1 MPNTTAQHPPL
12 VYLFVGLL
20 ALMAAGFC
28 AFDALQRKPTDGAEW
43 KLGQDEIR
51 IVGLLPAGPAQ
62 LATRNDQ
69 LFPIEVGDVIEG
81 IDRKPILSPRQAA
94 VLLRDRRVGEV
105 IPYMVNRDGDIFEVQ
120 VRLGSTRTTDV
131 TTYLIYCGLG
141 LVYFLVGLLVFWK
154 NPWQNPSRVFFLLGV
169 VFLLYFFSSSG
180 RSVEY
185 YWSQVFSR
193 NMAALSSLLVPP
205 LFLHFFL
212 IFPQHREVL
221 NRHRWVVPLIYVLPL
236 LYYGSFTYSQF
247 FGSRPAQITS
257 SQQMILG
264 LYFTIGLG
272 SLITTYLRSTDVKMR
287 QKVKILTLGTVLGVL
302 PYLVFT
308 MIFEVW
314 TGRSDFALFGAV
326 PLVLIPVSFGYSI
339 ARYRLMD
346 VEVIIRRSLIY
357 AILTGLLVGA
367 YFLIIIL
374 VGNVLLKASGQTNQ
388 IVAIIATLIVAAAF
402 APARDR
408 IQAFLER
415 RFFREK
421 HDMQAALQELALAVP
436 RTIERSALMD
446 LVENR
451 ITTLFHPEIFTILLA
466 ENEALQLPESDG
478 ESELKEFSGYMAG
491 RRSALMLDVLESQ
504 LMSTPLRPD
513 DADGATAHRV
523 YLEKELRTLTE
534 NRYVVVVP
542 ALAGDRLVAALCL
555 GEKRSE
561 ESYDSSELELLTIV
575 AGQMGVQLEN
585 TRLYDEAI
593 SRRQLE
599 EELALARSI
608 QQRLLPSRVPA
619 IAGYDIAAINLPS
632 RQISGDYYDFVSLL
646 DGRMSLV
653 ISDVS
658 GKGMGAS
665 LLASNLQA
673 SLRALSSMHNSPA
686 AILKAVNTS
695 LFESTDSDR
704 FATLFF
710 AALEPDRRRLL
721 YSSAG
726 HNPPLLRRADG
737 TCAWLE
743 DGATPLG
750 AFAGMEYPETE
761 VELNA
766 GDTLVLYTDG
776 VTEAEDK
783 VENQFGEKGLLEV
796 VCRHPGS
803 GARTLAE
810 EIKSAVFAHI
820 GGKQGA
826 AELNAGDDLTVV
838 VLRATADS
846 PEMSNPQPGKSVED
860 KVGR

>member
-1 MPNTTAQHPPL
+1 MPNSTAQHPPL
-12 VYLFVGLL
+12 AYLLVGVL
-20 ALMAAGFC
+20 ALLVAGFC

-51 IVGLLPAGPAQ
+51 IVGVVPAGPAQ
-62 LATRNDQ
+62 MAMRDGQ
-69 LFPIEVGDVIEG
+69 VYPIEVGDLIEG

-105 IPYMVNRDGDIFEVQ
+105 IPYMVNRNGDIFEVQ

-131 TTYLIYCGLG
+131 STYLIYCGLG
-141 LVYFLVGLLVFWK
+141 LVFFLVGLYVFWK
-154 NPWQNPSRVFFLLGV
+154 NPWQNPARVFFLLGV

-180 RSVEY
+180 RTVEY

-193 NMAALSSLLVPP
+193 NMGALSSLLVPP

-221 NRHRWVVPLIYVLPL
+221 HRRRWIVPLIYLLPL
-236 LYYGSFTYSQF
+236 LYYGSFTYNQF
-247 FGSRPAQITS
+247 YGSRPAQITG
-257 SQQMILG
+257 SQQMVLG

-272 SLITTYLRSTDVKMR
+272 SLITTYLRSTDIKMR

-367 YFLIIIL
+367 YFLIIIV

-408 IQAFLER
+408 IQTFLER

-421 HDMQAALQELALAVP
+421 HDMQAALQELALALP
-436 RTIERSALMD
+436 RTIERRALIE
-446 LVENR
+446 LVRNR
-451 ITTLFHPEIFTILLA
+451 ITTLFHPESFVILLA
-466 ENEALQLPESDG
+466 SDEVLQLINPLGTG
-478 ESELKEFSGYMAG
+478 ELREFSTYLTG
-491 RRSALMLDVLESQ
+491 RRSALTLDVLQSQ
-504 LMSTPLRPD
+504 LEVPLRPE
-513 DADGATAHRV
+513 ASVTASEQRTE
-523 YLEKELRTLTE
+523 LESELRVLTE
-534 NRYVVVVP
+534 NGYEVVVP
-542 ALAGDRLVAALCL
+542 ALAGDRLVAAMCL
-555 GEKRSE
+555 GRKRSE
-561 ESYDSSELELLTIV
+561 EEYNNAELDLLTIV

-585 TRLYDEAI
+585 TRLYDDAL

-608 QQRLLPSRVPA
+608 QQRLLPSKVPA
-619 IAGYDIAAINLPS
+619 IPGYDIAAINLPS
-632 RQISGDYYDFVSLL
+632 RQISGDYYDFVSLH
-646 DGRMSLV
+646 DGRLSLV

-673 SLRALSSMHNSPA
+673 SLRALSSMHTSPA

-710 AALEPDRRRLL
+710 AALEPEEGRIV

-737 TCAWLE
+737 SCVWLE

-750 AFAGMEYPETE
+750 AFPGMEYPEST
-761 VELNA
+761 VELHE

-776 VTEAEDK
+776 VTEAEDER
-783 VENQFGEKGLLEV
+783 ENQFGSNGLVDV
-796 VCRHPGS
+796 VCRNATC
-803 GARTLAE
+803 GAAALAQ
-810 EIKSAVFAHI
+810 EIRSSVFAHI

-826 AELNAGDDLTVV
+826 AEQNAGDDLTVI
-838 VLRATADS
+838 VLRAAEQARDS
-846 PEMSNPQPGKSVED
+846 RNPETLQT
-860 KVGR
+860 VGNKLRG

>member
-1 MPNTTAQHPPL
+1 MPNSTAQHPPL
-12 VYLFVGLL
+12 AYLLVGLL
-20 ALMAAGFC
+20 ALLVAGFC

-51 IVGLLPAGPAQ
+51 IVGLVPAGPAQ
-62 LATRNDQ
+62 MAMRDGQ
-69 LFPIEVGDVIEG
+69 VFPIEVGDVIEG

-105 IPYMVNRDGDIFEVQ
+105 IPYMVNRSGDIFEVQ

-141 LVYFLVGLLVFWK
+141 LVFFLVGLYVFWK
-154 NPWQNPSRVFFLLGV
+154 NPWQNPARVFFLLGV

-180 RSVEY
+180 RTVEY

-212 IFPQHREVL
+212 IFPQYREVL
-221 NRHRWVVPLIYVLPL
+221 HRRRWIVPLIYLLPL
-236 LYYGSFTYSQF
+236 LYYGSFTYNQF
-247 FGSRPAQITS
+247 YGSRPAQITG
-257 SQQMILG
+257 SQQMVLG

-302 PYLVFT
+302 PYLIFT
-308 MIFEVW
+308 MVFEAW

-367 YFLIIIL
+367 YFLIIIV

-408 IQAFLER
+408 IQSFLER

-421 HDMQAALQELALAVP
+421 HDMQAALQELALALP
-436 RTIERSALMD
+436 RTIERRALIE
-446 LVENR
+446 LVRSR
-451 ITTLFHPEIFTILLA
+451 ITTLFHPESFTILLA
-466 ENEALQLPESDG
+466 GNEVLSMPESLGGSQLREFSTYLTGRHSALTLDVLQSQLNVPLRPEASLTASEQRAEL
-478 ESELKEFSGYMAG
+478 ESELG
-491 RRSALMLDVLESQ
+491 
-504 LMSTPLRPD
+504 
-513 DADGATAHRV
+513 
-523 YLEKELRTLTE
+523 TLTQNGFE
-534 NRYVVVVP
+534 VVVP
-542 ALAGDRLVAALCL
+542 ALAGDRLVAAMCL
-555 GEKRSE
+555 GQKRSE
-561 ESYDSSELELLTIV
+561 EDYNNAELDLLTIV
-575 AGQMGVQLEN
+575 AGQLGVQLEN

-599 EELALARSI
+599 EELSLARSI

-619 IAGYDIAAINLPS
+619 IPGYDIAAINLPS

-646 DGRMSLV
+646 DGRLSLV

-673 SLRALSSMHNSPA
+673 SLRALSSMHTSPA

-710 AALEPDRRRLL
+710 AALEPERRRIV

-737 TCAWLE
+737 SCAWLE

-750 AFAGMEYPETE
+750 AFPGMEYPESTVQLE
-761 VELNA
+761 E

-776 VTEAEDK
+776 VTEAEDQG
-783 VENQFGEKGLLEV
+783 ENQFGSKGLVDV
-796 VCRHPGS
+796 VCRHANS
-803 GARTLAE
+803 SAEALAQ
-810 EIKSAVFAHI
+810 EIRSSVFAHI
-820 GGKQGA
+820 GGKQAA
-826 AELNAGDDLTVV
+826 AEQNAGDDLTVI
-838 VLRATADS
+838 VLHAAEKTRES
-846 PEMSNPQPGKSVED
+846 RNPQALRPVDNELRG
-860 KVGR
+860 